1 MLSKNKIKFI
11 NSLKKKKHRSE
22 RGLFIAE
29 GTKLVQELLGE
40 GAQADL
46 LCATT
51 GWFEKNPPDAGAK
64 IKEQITVT
72 EQELG
77 KISTLRTPAQVL
89 GVFAVP
95 GSFSEEEDLSGKLSL
110 VLDGIND
117 PGNLG
122 TIVRLADWFGIENII
137 CSTDTVD
144 LYNTKTVQSTMGSI
158 ARVKV
163 AYRELTEFLGPW
175 GRQPVF
181 DIYGCFLEGEN
192 LYTAPLQDKG
202 IIVMGSESHGISEN
216 LWRYINRQLYIPAFP
231 SAKMTKAE
239 SLNVSMATG
248 IVCSEFRR
256 RQWISG
262 NHSK

>member
-11 NSLKKKKHRSE
+11 NSLKKKKYRSE
-22 RGLFIAE
+22 KGLFIAE
-29 GTKLVQELLGE
+29 GFKLVQELLEE
-40 GAQADL
+40 GAEATL
-46 LCATT
+46 ICATSQ
-51 GWFEKNPPDAGAK
+51 WLEHNPSHARAK
-64 IKEQITVT
+64 IIEQIEVT

-77 KISTLRTPAQVL
+77 KISSFKTPQQVL
-89 GVFAVP
+89 GIFAIS
-95 GSFSEEEDLSGKLSL
+95 GGLSEADDLAGQLSL
-110 VLDGIND
+110 VLDRIND

-144 LYNTKTVQSTMGSI
+144 LYNPKTVQSTMGSI

-163 AYRELTEFLGPW
+163 AYRELAEFLEPW
-175 GRQPVF
+175 SRHPGF

-192 LYTAPLQDKG
+192 LYTAPLQNKG
-202 IIVMGSESHGISEN
+202 IIVMGSESHGISRE
-216 LWRYINRQLYIPAFP
+216 LWPYINQQLYIPAFTRGK
-231 SAKMTKAE
+231 ATTAE

-256 RQWISG
+256 RQWV
-262 NHSK
+262 